1 MVGDETENCKGLLY
15 LLNEYEK
22 WVVVEEK
29 NDGILGFW
37 IGLFIVL
44 MMELG

>member
-1 MVGDETENCKGLLY
+1 MVGDETDNCKGLID

-22 WVVVEEK
+22 WVVGEEK
-29 NDGILGFW
+29 NDGLMGFW

-44 MMELG
+44 MMGLG